1 MGKAKRV
8 LTPGSYSVTGSKKIV
23 SKKKKKVGRPSVST
37 KAKKKPVRS
46 SKYRERYTA
55 QDVLEAIRLVKQE
68 DYSISCACEV
78 INETKVNRIPR
89 MTLSDRLRSDTPHQ
103 VAICWQ
109 TSGIVQ
115 TVSPDLPGRV
125 LFTF

>member
-8 LTPGSYSVTGSKKIV
+8 LTPGSYSVKGSKKIV

-46 SKYRERYTA
+46 SKYREKYTE

-89 MTLSDRLRSDTPHQ
+89 MTLSDRLRSDTP
-103 VAICWQ
+103 
-109 TSGIVQ
+109 TK
-115 TVSPDLPGRV
+115 LPSVGRPQA
-125 LFTF
+125 